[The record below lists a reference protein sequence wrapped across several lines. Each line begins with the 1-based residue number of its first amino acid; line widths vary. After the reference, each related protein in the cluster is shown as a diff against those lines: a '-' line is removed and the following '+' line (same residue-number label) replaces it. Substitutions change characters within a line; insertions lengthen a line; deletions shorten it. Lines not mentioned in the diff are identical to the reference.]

1 MRRFQFTDEQ
11 LNSIQRERF
20 RHSNLHVQRRME
32 VLWLKAHG
40 ETHERIAVL
49 ADVGRATVQRVLSL
63 FEHGGLESVRR
74 LNWHCPTSALE
85 THRQTIA
92 AAFKEQPPHTIG
104 EACDRIAELTGVR
117 RKETQVRNFLRERLG
132 LRWLKVSAVPVPPKK
147 SVEEHAADQADF
159 LKDAV
164 GTAT

>member
-1 MRRFQFTDEQ
+1 MRRFQFADEE
-11 LNSIQRERF
+11 LNIIRSERF
-20 RHSNLHVQRRME
+20 EHSDLYVQRRME

-49 ADVGRATVQRVLSL
+49 AGVGRATVQRVLNL
-63 FEHGGLESVRR
+63 YEDGGLESVRR
-74 LNWHCPTSALE
+74 LNWHHPTSGLE
-85 THRQTIA
+85 EHRQTIA

-132 LRWLKVSAVPVPPKK
+132 LRWLKVSAIPVPPKK
-147 SVEEHAADQADF
+147 SIEEHAADQADF

-164 GTAT
+164 GAAT